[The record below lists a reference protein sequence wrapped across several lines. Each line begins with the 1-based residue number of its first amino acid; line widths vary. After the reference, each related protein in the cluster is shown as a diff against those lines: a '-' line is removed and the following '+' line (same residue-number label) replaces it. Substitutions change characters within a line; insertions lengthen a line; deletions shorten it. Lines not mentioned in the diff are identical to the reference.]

1 MCDCF
6 FVAVVLLN
14 LKLAEFWFPLNWS
27 KVSVSQNNMTI
38 AAEQRHTVP
47 DLHCTLVVWLV
58 WAKQAAWL
66 GGKKL
71 PCLFIIITSWQQ
83 KTVLVRMRTT
93 QPVVNVWNCENV
105 TLNVCSSLSLIAVGG
120 NWVLFASL
128 FYSSCRWCPDLRHS
142 LNQSWTPRSRACCGI
157 SARRWCRTSCEA
169 RRAPASLPS
178 I

>member
-6 FVAVVLLN
+6 FVAVVMFN
-14 LKLAEFWFPLNWS
+14 LKLAEFGFLWIGQKSASPKTTWPL
-27 KVSVSQNNMTI
+27 
-38 AAEQRHTVP
+38 QRNSAKQ
-47 DLHCTLVVWLV
+47 V
-58 WAKQAAWL
+58 WAEQAAWL

-93 QPVVNVWNCENV
+93 RPVVNVWNCENV
-105 TLNVCSSLSLIAVGG
+105 TLNICSSLSLIAVGS